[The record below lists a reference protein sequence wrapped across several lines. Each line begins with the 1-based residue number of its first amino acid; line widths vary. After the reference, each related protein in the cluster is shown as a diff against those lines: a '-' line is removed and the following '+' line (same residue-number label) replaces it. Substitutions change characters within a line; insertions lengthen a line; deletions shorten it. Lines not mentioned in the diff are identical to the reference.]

1 MLLNKII
8 DDSGVDNIF
17 SQNNKSLPTKMKLDL
32 LKTIPYFIAISVIIY
47 IFFQMGQFK
56 DSGESFTSGSIYAYD
71 YSPEIGS
78 FFDQDQIAHR
88 NIQAEEIAKENHT
101 QLVGSLFINQPYEVR
116 QRMTAP
122 TIEFEPRRQTIF
134 DYSDI
139 VL

>member
-1 MLLNKII
+1 
-8 DDSGVDNIF
+8 
-17 SQNNKSLPTKMKLDL
+17 
-32 LKTIPYFIAISVIIY
+32 
-47 IFFQMGQFK
+47 MGQFK
-56 DSGESFTSGSIYAYD
+56 HGGESFASGSIYAYD

-78 FFDQDQIAHR
+78 FFDQDQIARR

-122 TIEFEPRRQTIF
+122 AIEFESRRQTIF